1 MAFLVTWSAGISV
14 KLYSWIC
21 KRFSILLIT
30 VSCSPSYLPWIDL
43 LMLFSGF
50 NPTSIIGRSAPHA
63 EISEPPTLTYG
74 VPQGSIL
81 GPVPFLVYINDL
93 PTAVNHCSVF
103 LYEDNTVLYC
113 YSSNINR
120 YVIISHRNG
129 NDGKINSTTCQTYSA
144 METAICQI
152 YTTPYSIHD
161 IRMTVTNKYEFYLIT

>member
-1 MAFLVTWSAGISV
+1 MITWTRPIANRQAIWFPTKQLDGYCSSKFCRWRSQTWSAGISME
-14 KLYSWIC
+14 LYSWIC
-21 KRFSILLIT
+21 QRLSILLIT

-50 NPTSIIGRSAPHA
+50 NPTSVIGRSAPHA
-63 EISEPPTLTYG
+63 EISEPPTVTYG

-81 GPVPFLVYINDL
+81 GPVLFLVYINDL

-103 LYEDNTVLYC
+103 LYEDDTVLYC

-129 NDGKINSTTCQTYSA
+129 NEGKINSTTY
-144 METAICQI
+144 
-152 YTTPYSIHD
+152 
-161 IRMTVTNKYEFYLIT
+161 F